1 MNPPPAADASRK
13 EGAARP
19 FAVPLTVSLV
29 VTAALIGAS
38 WWAWRQLPVEARIPD
53 HWNAAGQVDR
63 YGGRDSLFIIPGLT
77 LGLTL
82 LFLFLPRFEP
92 RRAHLLLSSRA
103 YRAVWLAIVLF
114 SAGLQLFKIKAALGV
129 PVSVEKW
136 IGAGL
141 GALFL
146 VIGNFLGKVRSNFM
160 FGVRTPWTLSSE
172 LSWNRTHRLA
182 GWMFVG
188 IGLALLVCAPLR
200 WFEGHLHYVIISGV
214 VALLVTVLPYS
225 YFVWRSDPDKAEGP
239 RDDSSSP

>member
-1 MNPPPAADASRK
+1 MNPPPAADASRA

-19 FAVPLTVSLV
+19 FAVPLTVSFV
-29 VTAALIGAS
+29 VIAILAGAS
-38 WWAWRQLPVEARIPD
+38 WWAWRQLPVDARIPD
-53 HWNAAGQVDR
+53 HWNAAGQVDQYR
-63 YGGRDSLFIIPGLT
+63 GRDSLFIIPGLT

-82 LFLFLPRFEP
+82 LFLFLPRVEP

-114 SAGLQLFKIKAALGV
+114 SAGLQLFKIEAALGV

-172 LSWNRTHRLA
+172 LSWNKTHRLA
-182 GWMFVG
+182 GWIFVAL
-188 IGLALLVCAPLR
+188 GLALLSCALLR
-200 WFEGHLHYVIISGV
+200 WFEGHLHYVIVGGV
-214 VALLVTVLPYS
+214 ITLIATVLPYS
-225 YFVWRSDPDKAEGP
+225 YFVWRSDPDKVVGAEE
-239 RDDSSSP
+239 DSSGS

>member
-1 MNPPPAADASRK
+1 MNPPPAADASRA
-13 EGAARP
+13 EGAERS
-19 FAVPLTVSLV
+19 FAVPLTISFV
-29 VTAALIGAS
+29 VVAILAGAS
-38 WWAWRQLPVEARIPD
+38 WWAWRQLPIDARIPD
-53 HWNAAGQVDR
+53 HWNAAGQVDKYR
-63 YGGRDSLFIIPGLT
+63 GRDSLFIIPGLT

-82 LFLFLPRFEP
+82 LFLFLPRVEP

-114 SAGLQLFKIKAALGV
+114 SAGLQLFKIEAALGV

-172 LSWNRTHRLA
+172 LSWNKTHRLA

-188 IGLALLVCAPLR
+188 FGLALVTCSITGVLR
-200 WFEGHLHYVIISGV
+200 AQLFNLILGFVGV
-214 VALLVTVLPYS
+214 LLVTILPYS
-225 YFVWRSDPDKAEGP
+225 YFVWRSDPDKAVSP
-239 RDDSSSP
+239 SDDSSGS

>member
-38 WWAWRQLPVEARIPD
+38 WWAWRQLPAEARIPD

-114 SAGLQLFKIKAALGV
+114 SAGLQLFKIEAALGV

-172 LSWNRTHRLA
+172 LSWNKTHRLA

-188 IGLALLVCAPLR
+188 FGLALVTCSITGVLR
-200 WFEGHLHYVIISGV
+200 AHLSNLILGFVGV
-214 VALLVTVLPYS
+214 LLVTILPYS
-225 YFVWRSDPDKAEGP
+225 YFVWRSDPDKAVSP
-239 RDDSSSP
+239 SDDSSGS